1 MITNLQIEQ
10 FYNKDRESD
19 VKYTTIDNISIKLI
33 QIIKEI
39 LTNK

>member
-19 VKYTTIDNISIKLI
+19 VKYITFNNISPTLVK
-33 QIIKEI
+33 IIKEI

>member
-1 MITNLQIEQ
+1 MITNLEIEQ

-19 VKYTTIDNISIKLI
+19 VKYTKINNISAKLVD
-33 QIIKEI
+33 IIRQI

>member
-10 FYNKDRESD
+10 FYNKDRERD
-19 VKYTTIDNISIKLI
+19 VKYLKFIHICPTLVE
-33 QIIKEI
+33 IIREI